1 MSKKRNIT
9 AIIVVV
15 VCAVCA
21 LLFVFSGVIDW
32 SVDQSGS
39 KGDIAKS
46 SRFSRK
52 TVNIEQ
58 SNMEELLAND
68 QEYRNN
74 VVVAYAVMQTR
85 ASQFEAL
92 VDMSVQVAGD
102 IKDFEGVLTDMKAIK
117 PMLSNVVASMKEAG
131 SSLNTALGGENSK
144 ELSQNTNNA
153 ALAYSTLQK
162 QNELADRFITIADEY
177 VKKGKADDKLKVVR
191 DEWVEYQIMTSV
203 LEGDEKKCDQ
213 LVNSGYLLT
222 SDKAVTALNEFDRNI
237 QLALQDHVTL
247 QTALGLSKF
256 GVMGNSESLKDLN
269 SFKMNENGVINARQ
283 ELTVMNNVFSNNDIV
298 ASFGANMQGFD
309 HENVLNS
316 FQETIKMLNNK
327 FIENSLSQN
336 FEETGVMNQNL
347 QETGLLNQ
355 NLQERGPLNQNMVE
369 RGPLNQNMQEIGI
382 INQLPLGEFLNQT
395 IMSTIVSLTQMQENQ
410 LGLLRR

>member
-21 LLFVFSGVIDW
+21 LLFVFSDVIDW

-355 NLQERGPLNQNMVE
+355 NLQERGS
-369 RGPLNQNMQEIGI
+369 LNQNMQEIGI

>member
-1 MSKKRNIT
+1 MSKKKNIT

-92 VDMSVQVAGD
+92 VDMSVQVVGD

-177 VKKGKADDKLKVVR
+177 VKKGKAEDKLKVVR

-316 FQETIKMLNNK
+316 FQETIQMLNNK
-327 FIENSLSQN
+327 FAENTISQN
-336 FEETGVMNQNL
+336 LQETGVMNQNL

-410 LGLLRR
+410 LGLLKR

>member
-46 SRFSRK
+46 SRFQRK

-410 LGLLRR
+410 LGLLKR

>member
-177 VKKGKADDKLKVVR
+177 VKKGKSDDKLKVVR

-355 NLQERGPLNQNMVE
+355 NLQERGS
-369 RGPLNQNMQEIGI
+369 LNQNMQEIGI

>member
-74 VVVAYAVMQTR
+74 VVVAYAVIQTR

-355 NLQERGPLNQNMVE
+355 NLQERGS
-369 RGPLNQNMQEIGI
+369 LNQNMQEIGI

>member
-46 SRFSRK
+46 SRFQRK

-203 LEGDEKKCDQ
+203 LEGDETKCDQ

-355 NLQERGPLNQNMVE
+355 NLQERGS
-369 RGPLNQNMQEIGI
+369 LNQNMQEIGI

>member
-46 SRFSRK
+46 SRFQRK

-355 NLQERGPLNQNMVE
+355 NLQERGPLNQNM
-369 RGPLNQNMQEIGI
+369 QEIGI

-410 LGLLRR
+410 LGLLKR

>member
-1 MSKKRNIT
+1 MSKKRNFT
-9 AIIVVV
+9 VIIVA
-15 VCAVCA
+15 VCVACA
-21 LLFVFSGVIDW
+21 LLLVFSGVIEW
-32 SVDQSGS
+32 PVDQEGS

-191 DEWVEYQIMTSV
+191 DEWVEYQIMSSV

-222 SDKAVTALNEFDRNI
+222 SGKAVTALNEFDRNI

>member
-46 SRFSRK
+46 SRFQRK

-355 NLQERGPLNQNMVE
+355 NLQERGS
-369 RGPLNQNMQEIGI
+369 LNQNMQEIGI

>member
-46 SRFSRK
+46 SRFQRK

-283 ELTVMNNVFSNNDIV
+283 ELSVMNNVFSNNDIV

>member
-410 LGLLRR
+410 LGLLKR

>member
-46 SRFSRK
+46 SRFQRK

-92 VDMSVQVAGD
+92 VDMSVQVADD

-355 NLQERGPLNQNMVE
+355 NLQERGS
-369 RGPLNQNMQEIGI
+369 LNQNMQEIGI

>member
-1 MSKKRNIT
+1 MRK
-9 AIIVVV
+9 
-15 VCAVCA
+15 
-21 LLFVFSGVIDW
+21 LFGN
-32 SVDQSGS
+32 
-39 KGDIAKS
+39 KS
-46 SRFSRK
+46 DR
-52 TVNIEQ
+52 
-58 SNMEELLAND
+58 
-68 QEYRNN
+68 
-74 VVVAYAVMQTR
+74 
-85 ASQFEAL
+85 
-92 VDMSVQVAGD
+92 
-102 IKDFEGVLTDMKAIK
+102 DMKAIK

-177 VKKGKADDKLKVVR
+177 VKKGKSDDKLKVVR

-355 NLQERGPLNQNMVE
+355 NLQERGPLNQNMGE

>member
-1 MSKKRNIT
+1 
-9 AIIVVV
+9 
-15 VCAVCA
+15 
-21 LLFVFSGVIDW
+21 
-32 SVDQSGS
+32 
-39 KGDIAKS
+39 
-46 SRFSRK
+46 
-52 TVNIEQ
+52 
-58 SNMEELLAND
+58 
-68 QEYRNN
+68 
-74 VVVAYAVMQTR
+74 
-85 ASQFEAL
+85 
-92 VDMSVQVAGD
+92 
-102 IKDFEGVLTDMKAIK
+102 
-117 PMLSNVVASMKEAG
+117 MLSNVVASMKEAG

-222 SDKAVTALNEFDRNI
+222 SDKAVTALNQFDRNI
-237 QLALQDHVTL
+237 QLAVQDHVTL
-247 QTALGLSKF
+247 QTALGLSKY
-256 GVMGNSESLKDLN
+256 GVMGNTESLKDLN
-269 SFKMNENGVINARQ
+269 SFKMSENGVINARQ
-283 ELTVMNNVFSNNDIV
+283 ELTVMNNVFSNNDVV

-316 FQETIKMLNNK
+316 FQETIQMLNNK
-327 FIENSLSQN
+327 FAENTISQN
-336 FEETGVMNQNL
+336 LQETGVMNQNL

-355 NLQERGPLNQNMVE
+355 NLQERGPLNQNLQE

>member
-355 NLQERGPLNQNMVE
+355 NLQERGS
-369 RGPLNQNMQEIGI
+369 LNQNMQEIGI
-382 INQLPLGEFLNQT
+382 INQLPLGEFLNQS

>member
-177 VKKGKADDKLKVVR
+177 VKKGKSDDKLKVVR

-355 NLQERGPLNQNMVE
+355 NLQERGPLNQNM
-369 RGPLNQNMQEIGI
+369 QEIGI

>member
-117 PMLSNVVASMKEAG
+117 PMLRNVVASMKEAG

>member
-247 QTALGLSKF
+247 QTALGLRKF

-355 NLQERGPLNQNMVE
+355 NLQERGPLNQNLQE

>member
-203 LEGDEKKCDQ
+203 LEGDETKCDQ

-355 NLQERGPLNQNMVE
+355 NLQERGPLNQNM
-369 RGPLNQNMQEIGI
+369 QEIGI

>member
-203 LEGDEKKCDQ
+203 LEGDEKKCDR

>member
-177 VKKGKADDKLKVVR
+177 VKKGKSDDKSAK
-191 DEWVEYQIMTSV
+191 
-203 LEGDEKKCDQ
+203 
-213 LVNSGYLLT
+213 
-222 SDKAVTALNEFDRNI
+222 
-237 QLALQDHVTL
+237 
-247 QTALGLSKF
+247 
-256 GVMGNSESLKDLN
+256 
-269 SFKMNENGVINARQ
+269 
-283 ELTVMNNVFSNNDIV
+283 
-298 ASFGANMQGFD
+298 
-309 HENVLNS
+309 
-316 FQETIKMLNNK
+316 
-327 FIENSLSQN
+327 
-336 FEETGVMNQNL
+336 
-347 QETGLLNQ
+347 
-355 NLQERGPLNQNMVE
+355 
-369 RGPLNQNMQEIGI
+369 
-382 INQLPLGEFLNQT
+382 
-395 IMSTIVSLTQMQENQ
+395 
-410 LGLLRR
+410 

>member
-336 FEETGVMNQNL
+336 FGETGVMNQNL

-355 NLQERGPLNQNMVE
+355 NLQERGS
-369 RGPLNQNMQEIGI
+369 LNQNMQEIGI

>member
-355 NLQERGPLNQNMVE
+355 NLQERGS
-369 RGPLNQNMQEIGI
+369 LNQNMQEIGI

>member
-269 SFKMNENGVINARQ
+269 SFKMNENGIINARQ

-355 NLQERGPLNQNMVE
+355 NLQERGS
-369 RGPLNQNMQEIGI
+369 LNQNMQEIGI

>member
-177 VKKGKADDKLKVVR
+177 VKKGKSDDKLKVVR

-355 NLQERGPLNQNMVE
+355 NLQERGPLNQNM
-369 RGPLNQNMQEIGI
+369 QEIGI

-410 LGLLRR
+410 LGLLKR

>member
-355 NLQERGPLNQNMVE
+355 NLQERGS
-369 RGPLNQNMQEIGI
+369 LNQNMQEIGV

-410 LGLLRR
+410 LGLLKR